1 VDVLKP
7 GAPLST
13 REPRVQSDPRLPPG
27 TYRIQLVV
35 QGRRGT
41 SAPATLLLKVI
52 DPTR

>member
-1 VDVLKP
+1 MELLKH
-7 GAPLST
+7 GATLTT

-27 TYRIQLVV
+27 TYRVQLVV
-35 QGRRGT
+35 QGRRGL